1 MKILIISC
9 FLLVA
14 GNAVVA
20 NDTVAPSMYL
30 ITCGTSNRLS
40 ASFGHTALR
49 YCNPHEGVDLVFNF
63 GTFNPGE
70 PNFYLKFFRGKA
82 NYYLSE
88 TTYLN
93 FVQKYQSEN
102 RTIWLQQIRIPD
114 TIVCKI
120 HDSLQHLIL
129 TENRFYHYNFFN
141 NNCTTRVR
149 DLLFSQIQNI
159 SVLDSVQKPSGK
171 TWRQTLKPCLEGRP
185 WFSVIVNLLAGPFT
199 DKEITRFESM
209 YLPQVFMNE
218 LQFLEI
224 TGAPEVVFLSATNPA
239 TVVSFITPMVVC
251 WILLVLF
258 VAEVFWINTPLKFS
272 NRIDQMI
279 FGISAAI
286 GLVYLSLWLWSGHIS
301 LKFNLN
307 MLWANPFNL
316 LVVWSICA
324 RQNKLTRVYLVI
336 FLLLLF
342 FLLINFTRM
351 PQKFPFE
358 TMPIL
363 SLLAFRSANQVFQF
377 KTEKNVNNFQ

>member
-1 MKILIISC
+1 
-9 FLLVA
+9 
-14 GNAVVA
+14 
-20 NDTVAPSMYL
+20 MYL

-185 WFSVIVNLLAGPFT
+185 WFSVIV
-199 DKEITRFESM
+199 DRKS
-209 YLPQVFMNE
+209 
-218 LQFLEI
+218 
-224 TGAPEVVFLSATNPA
+224 VV
-239 TVVSFITPMVVC
+239 
-251 WILLVLF
+251 
-258 VAEVFWINTPLKFS
+258 
-272 NRIDQMI
+272 
-279 FGISAAI
+279 
-286 GLVYLSLWLWSGHIS
+286 
-301 LKFNLN
+301 
-307 MLWANPFNL
+307 
-316 LVVWSICA
+316 
-324 RQNKLTRVYLVI
+324 
-336 FLLLLF
+336 
-342 FLLINFTRM
+342 
-351 PQKFPFE
+351 
-358 TMPIL
+358 
-363 SLLAFRSANQVFQF
+363 
-377 KTEKNVNNFQ
+377 